1 MRDIE
6 VKGLVLRTVDVSES
20 DRMLTL
26 YTEEMG
32 LVSAYARGSRS
43 LKSRKMSSTQQFCYA
58 SFMLRERSDKYW
70 IEEAAL
76 IESFYGL
83 RDNLAGL
90 ALAAYI
96 AEVLTDV
103 GTAEPEKDILRL
115 ALNSLYAISNG
126 KAELWKIKGAFEVRV
141 ASVIGFMPD
150 VISCHACGE
159 GEGEFFFDIMAG
171 AIECREC
178 HKKREARGEL
188 LTDMHESHIV
198 YQLSEGAKIAIGYC
212 LYAPIEK
219 LLSFSIGEG
228 DIRLFEK
235 AAEGFLLNHLE
246 RGFKTLDFYNEVKE

>member
-1 MRDIE
+1 MRQIE

-58 SFMLRERSDKYW
+58 TFMLRERSDKYW
-70 IEEAAL
+70 IDEAML
-76 IESFYGL
+76 TESFFGL

-90 ALAAYI
+90 ALAGYI

-103 GTAEPEKDILRL
+103 GTAEPERDLLRL
-115 ALNSLYAISNG
+115 ALNSLYAISNN
-126 KAELWKIKGAFEVRV
+126 KAELWKIKGAFELRC
-141 ASVIGFMPD
+141 AAIIGFLPD
-150 VISCHACGE
+150 VISCQECGTGE
-159 GEGEFFFDIMAG
+159 GNFFFDIMAG
-171 AIECREC
+171 AIECAEC
-178 HKKREARGEL
+178 HKKREGRGEL
-188 LTDMHESHIV
+188 LSDIHESHII
-198 YQLSEGAKIAIGYC
+198 YQLSSGAKVALGYC

-219 LLSFSIGEG
+219 LFSFSIGNS

-235 AAEGFLLNHLE
+235 AAEGYLLNHLE
-246 RGFKTLDFYNEVKE
+246 RGFKTLDFYNEVRE